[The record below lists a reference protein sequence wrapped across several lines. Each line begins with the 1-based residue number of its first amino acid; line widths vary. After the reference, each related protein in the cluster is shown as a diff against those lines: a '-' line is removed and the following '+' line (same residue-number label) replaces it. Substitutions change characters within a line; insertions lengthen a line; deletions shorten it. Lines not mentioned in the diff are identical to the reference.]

1 MDGQKLKTIREIDL
15 DYFATEGL
23 YEFCTSYLQYADA
36 MCTHIQG
43 RMTAAHMSVE
53 RIVETSLVCGGGV
66 HGLATSQSY
75 KSRALRI
82 CQLDWDGTR
91 VSVFSLCLASPPI
104 RWRGEFHLRNTEL
117 IGSITKR
124 TWLEQCALLHP
135 VAYFLIRALVW
146 NDCDG
151 LEPGRAS

>member
-91 VSVFSLCLASPPI
+91 VSMFSLCLASLPI
-104 RWRGEFHLRNTEL
+104 RWCGEIASTEH
-117 IGSITKR
+117 SAH
-124 TWLEQCALLHP
+124 WEYYEAN
-135 VAYFLIRALVW
+135 LIRAVCITSSCSLFSYQGP
-146 NDCDG
+146 CM
-151 LEPGRAS
+151 E